1 MIILS
6 TRDMHTLFLT
16 GIGTDVGK
24 TIVSAIIT
32 EALKA
37 DYWKPIQ
44 AGDLE
49 NSDTKKVQQ
58 LISNSVT
65 KFHSESYALHNAMSP
80 HAAADLENITINLNA
95 IQRPKTQ
102 NTLIIEGAGGL
113 KVPINHRQTIL
124 DLIRPED
131 KVIVVSKNYL
141 GSINHTLMTI
151 DVLRQ
156 NGIEPLGIVF
166 NGNENKATQEIIVEL
181 AKVPMIARIDTYK
194 ELTKSVILKE
204 ANKMKEKLAQYLTV

>member
-1 MIILS
+1 MN
-6 TRDMHTLFLT
+6 TLFLT

-24 TIVSAIIT
+24 TVISAIIT

-49 NSDTKKVQQ
+49 NTDTIKVQQ
-58 LISNSVT
+58 FVSNPMT
-65 KFHSESYALHNAMSP
+65 KFHVESYALQHAMSP
-80 HAAADLENITINLNA
+80 HAAADLENIHIDLDT
-95 IQRPKTQ
+95 IQRPETQ
-102 NTLIIEGAGGL
+102 NNLVIEGAGGL
-113 KVPINHRQTIL
+113 KVPINHQQTIL
-124 DLIRPED
+124 DLIQPDD

-166 NGNENKATQEIIVEL
+166 NGDENKATQEIIIEMT
-181 AKVPMIARIDTYK
+181 KIPMITRVDTY
-194 ELTKSVILKE
+194 EALTKSVILKE
-204 ANKMKEKLAQYLTV
+204 ADKMKEKLAQYLTL